1 MSFNKKLLQ
10 LLADQKVTKAELA
23 KAVNIPYTTLDS
35 MLKRDTDT
43 HRLDCIFKIARY
55 LGVTVEWLVLDED
68 PAFPPEA
75 LALWQSYENL
85 DARGKQ
91 AIKLLLSHEAAFSD
105 KEPAQPASRPS
116 LKPCVKIPVYTS
128 PAAAGEALPIL
139 SDDYT
144 LVDAYDLPPRV
155 AFGIRIS
162 GDSMEPEIQDGSIV
176 WVRNQDTLYHDDIG
190 IFTLNGE
197 SLCKQLYL
205 KDGKCRL
212 VSINPR
218 YAPIEIGDD
227 DDLRVVGKVIR

>member
-1 MSFNKKLLQ
+1 MSFNKKLLS
-10 LLADQKVTKAELA
+10 LLSEKKVTKAELA
-23 KAVNIPYTTLDS
+23 KAVDIPYTTLDS

-43 HRLDCIFKIARY
+43 RRLDCIFKIARY
-55 LGVTVEWLVLDED
+55 LGVTVEWLVLDEQ
-68 PAFPPEA
+68 PSLPPEA
-75 LALWQSYENL
+75 LSLWQSFENL

-91 AIKLLLSHEAAFSD
+91 AVRLLLSHESAFSE
-105 KEPAQPASRPS
+105 KEAVHSPTQPS
-116 LKPCVKIPVYTS
+116 LKPRVQIPVYTS

-162 GDSMEPEIQDGSIV
+162 GDSMEPEIRDGSIV
-176 WVRNQDTLYHDDIG
+176 WVRNQETLYHDDIG

-205 KDGKCRL
+205 REGKCRL
-212 VSINPR
+212 LSVNPK
-218 YAPIEIGDD
+218 YAPIEIHDD